1 VLIFSC
7 FAQKILLTTRNT
19 LVHQAT
25 QPSLHRNSQK
35 TTKLLPN
42 TTRATKHQI
51 SSAMMNLINLAI
63 FILAGLGLTTNLAS
77 AIGLPPAASSLQP
90 ISWNNTIPNQ
100 THWDAEVKALETALL
115 IIAPSSR
122 SCQNATNTTKP
133 QQCSTAGHAAPFIL
147 KALTDYNIT
156 EPAEIAA
163 VLAVMAKMS
172 EEFKYNIGPDPG
184 MGTRMMQV
192 GFQNLYYVHSLP
204 EFNETLT
211 AIIGPNVTGWYSGS
225 SLKNLNA
232 TDDQMNQILD
242 LVLPDAY
249 SWASGFQQL
258 TSPQCQDFRQSI
270 VNDGDV
276 GFNNYL
282 GCQGSGYD
290 DEVLFYWFRANQAFG
305 LNSFASAS
313 ASASAAPVSLPLSTL
328 AAPSSPSASAS
339 ASGTFANTQP
349 KGSASPITFVPSGFT
364 TSTTSNA
371 KISLTGT
378 PTSINIYQVPTGTI
392 SLSSM
397 AAKSGFNIFT
407 YTSTLCGTTA
417 C

>member
-1 VLIFSC
+1 
-7 FAQKILLTTRNT
+7 
-19 LVHQAT
+19 
-25 QPSLHRNSQK
+25 
-35 TTKLLPN
+35 
-42 TTRATKHQI
+42 
-51 SSAMMNLINLAI
+51 MINLAI
-63 FILAGLGLTTNLAS
+63 FILAGLGLTANLAS
-77 AIGLPPAASSLQP
+77 AIGLPPAAPSLQP
-90 ISWNNTIPNQ
+90 VSWNNTITNQ
-100 THWDAEVKALETALL
+100 THWNAEVKALETALL

-122 SCQNATNTTKP
+122 SCKNATNTTKP

-147 KALTDYNIT
+147 KALTDYNVT

-184 MGTRMMQV
+184 MGTRMMLDAY
-192 GFQNLYYVHSLP
+192 QNLYYVHSLP
-204 EFNETLT
+204 EFNQTLT
-211 AIIGPNVTGWYSGS
+211 AIIGPNVTGWDSHGFL
-225 SLKNLNA
+225 LKNF
-232 TDDQMNQILD
+232 TDHQMNQTRD

-258 TSPQCQDFRQSI
+258 TSLQCQDFRQSI
-270 VNDGDV
+270 VNDGDT
-276 GFNNYL
+276 GFNSYL
-282 GCQGSGYD
+282 SCSNAGYD
-290 DEVLFYWFRANQAFG
+290 DDVLFYWFRANQAFG

-339 ASGTFANTQP
+339 APGTFANTQP

-364 TSTTSNA
+364 TSTTSDA

-378 PTSINIYQVPTGTI
+378 PTSINIHQVPTGTI

>member
-1 VLIFSC
+1 
-7 FAQKILLTTRNT
+7 
-19 LVHQAT
+19 
-25 QPSLHRNSQK
+25 
-35 TTKLLPN
+35 
-42 TTRATKHQI
+42 
-51 SSAMMNLINLAI
+51 MMNLINLAI

-77 AIGLPPAASSLQP
+77 AIGLPPAAPSLQP
-90 ISWNNTIPNQ
+90 VSWNNTIPNQ
-100 THWDAEVKALETALL
+100 THWNAEVKAMETALL

-122 SCQNATNTTKP
+122 SCKNATNTTKP

-147 KALTDYNIT
+147 KALTDYNVT

-184 MGTRMMQV
+184 MGTRMMLDAY
-192 GFQNLYYVHSLP
+192 QNLYYVHSLP
-204 EFNETLT
+204 EFNQTLT
-211 AIIGPNVTGWYSGS
+211 AIIGPNVTGWDSHGFL
-225 SLKNLNA
+225 LKNF
-232 TDDQMNQILD
+232 TDHQMNQTRD

-258 TSPQCQDFRQSI
+258 TSLQCQDFRQSI
-270 VNDGDV
+270 VNDGDT
-276 GFNNYL
+276 GFNSYL
-282 GCQGSGYD
+282 SCSNAGYD
-290 DEVLFYWFRANQAFG
+290 DDVLFYWFRANQAFG

-339 ASGTFANTQP
+339 APGTFANTQP

-364 TSTTSNA
+364 TSTTSDA

-378 PTSINIYQVPTGTI
+378 PTSINIHQVPTGTI